1 MIIITT
7 SQGGHLVNRFLLDQV
22 QETGTLTAVNSAHGD
37 MIREALIFH
46 TLHIVHDTKS
56 IYNILYYVNTTN
68 IEHL

>member
-37 MIREALIFH
+37 MIREAVIFDLIAIIC
-46 TLHIVHDTKS
+46 TL
-56 IYNILYYVNTTN
+56 
-68 IEHL
+68 

>member
-37 MIREALIFH
+37 MIREALIFD
-46 TLHIVHDTKS
+46 LIP
-56 IYNILYYVNTTN
+56 ILSAF
-68 IEHL
+68 HSA